1 MNFTGIPLWL
11 NEHVPPPVR
20 NALKR
25 LGLTSLIEKWIRR
38 LSNRHPWPLKE
49 PLEGNFLRIQTP
61 DQEQYVFG
69 PRETE
74 VSHAIISLVKPGWV
88 CADVGAHIGYFTL
101 LMAKLV
107 GPGGRIVAF
116 EADRD
121 NADLLRA
128 NVSLN
133 RYQDRVMVEHRA
145 VSDGSRDSVTLYAG
159 PSSFQATIL
168 PQGNRRIAEVPAI
181 SLEQYFGRGDRLD
194 FIKMDIEGGESKAI
208 PGMKRLLMETRPVL
222 LIEVHEG
229 CWRDIHEIPAFDYLL
244 CDPAG
249 RPVQSLADQGRL
261 NHCIAI
267 PAEKS
272 FMIPQINP

>member
-11 NEHVPPPVR
+11 NEHVPRPVR
-20 NALKR
+20 NAMKR
-25 LGLTSLIEKWIRR
+25 LGLTSLVEKWIRR
-38 LSNRHPWPLKE
+38 ISATHPWPLKG
-49 PLEGNFLRIQTP
+49 PLDGYFLRIQTP
-61 DQEQYVFG
+61 DQQQYVFG
-69 PRETE
+69 QRETE
-74 VSHAIISLVKPGWV
+74 VSDAIISLVKPGWV

-107 GPGGRIVAF
+107 GPEGRVVAF

-121 NADLLRA
+121 NADLLRV

-133 RYQDRVMVEHRA
+133 RYQDRVRVEQRA
-145 VSDGSRDSVTLYAG
+145 VADGSQDSVTLYAG
-159 PSSFQATIL
+159 PSSFQVSIL
-168 PQGNRRIAEVPAI
+168 PQGRRIAEVPAI

-208 PGMKRLLMETRPVL
+208 PGMKRLFIETRPVL
-222 LIEVHEG
+222 LVEVHEG
-229 CWRDIHEIPAFDYLL
+229 SWRDIHKISSFDYLL

-249 RPVQSLADQGRL
+249 RPVQARADQERL

-267 PAEKS
+267 PAEKLYL
-272 FMIPQINP
+272 IPPKNP